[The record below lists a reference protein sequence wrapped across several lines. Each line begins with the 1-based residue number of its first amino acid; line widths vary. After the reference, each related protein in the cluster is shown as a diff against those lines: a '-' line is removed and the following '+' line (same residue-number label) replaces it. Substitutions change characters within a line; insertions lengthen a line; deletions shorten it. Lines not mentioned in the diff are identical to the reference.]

1 MSSCSLVNVIQT
13 FPWNISRHIYIAP
26 NLVQGVRVSGVS
38 FDWEFLLTSAF
49 VDAKI
54 IIKEW
59 LILRRI
65 YPHKDDM
72 DFSDLNLIP
81 STEFRRKVLARAC
94 LFEDYEFYELISKAY
109 LYMVALYE
117 EEQDYLAVFIE
128 LQYAVDMRDNNTST
142 HTTQY
147 NTKSP
152 SLLANPDWVCLA
164 RWLKRAVLVDLQSSP
179 ALLAATALSS
189 VGDGAD
195 AFSLDVA
202 RRLLHEHFIS
212 NDPSE
217 CELHHGGKSQLLGS
231 LDAGES
237 IPTGRLSLQPPSV
250 LALRHSETSSDRR
263 DLQTDS
269 GNVSGMKR
277 TRVQSE
283 GSVPLTAADS
293 SRQQLQV
300 HNATD
305 ATMQHYQQLQQQ
317 QQQLLYQNMYTSAAM
332 SSYRDNPNQQ
342 TTGLRSCMT
351 MPTPLPSSHSH
362 SVKEPTGASM
372 VQGLGTIHTLPQ
384 QHQQHR
390 DAASAHLP
398 AGALDGKT
406 DTRAAG
412 SQFTVPFP
420 PQAVLGSGG
429 LAGYYVGNNGAFPYY
444 STSPFLGAAAGTH
457 ALHLVGGGELPRS
470 SNNTTASYVQ
480 MGKAAAVPAE
490 AVGPSW
496 NWPTPQQSSPL
507 MQGRSEHTSMTTQA
521 PPPPMPLPLL
531 LQPGSSA
538 AELWSQAG
546 NSGLHSHSSGQS
558 SAGMGPP
565 SFPRSQSGAVLSH
578 SSSAASLRPILSTG
592 ILGMGMSR
600 PQTSSNSSGVGSI
613 SASPQPPLSMLI
625 SNPFAV
631 NRRQKKNRDKFRVTF
646 QVTTTTTI
654 PVCNLVFMSNIVL
667 MLCD

>member
-59 LILRRI
+59 LLLRRI

-81 STEFRRKVLARAC
+81 STTEFRRKVLARAC

-117 EEQDYLAVFIE
+117 EEQDYLAVFTE

-147 NTKSP
+147 NKKSP
-152 SLLANPDWVCLA
+152 SLLANPDWVILA

-189 VGDGAD
+189 VQNGAG
-195 AFSLDVA
+195 AFSLDDA
-202 RRLLHEHFIS
+202 RRLLHEHFLS

-217 CELHHGGKSQLLGS
+217 SELHHGGKSQLLGS
-231 LDAGES
+231 LDAVES
-237 IPTGRLSLQPPSV
+237 IHTGRLSLQPP
-250 LALRHSETSSDRR
+250 SETSSDRR

-269 GNVSGMKR
+269 GHVSNVKR
-277 TRVQSE
+277 ARVQSE

-293 SRQQLQV
+293 SRQHLQV

-317 QQQLLYQNMYTSAAM
+317 QLQHLLYQNMYTSAAM
-332 SSYRDNPNQQ
+332 TSYRDNLNQQ

-351 MPTPLPSSHSH
+351 MPSSHSH
-362 SVKEPTGASM
+362 SGKEPTGASM

-384 QHQQHR
+384 QQQQQHGHTT
-390 DAASAHLP
+390 STHLP
-398 AGALDGKT
+398 AGTLGSKT
-406 DTRAAG
+406 DTTAAG
-412 SQFTVPFP
+412 SQFTAPYP
-420 PQAVLGSGG
+420 AQAVLGSGG
-429 LAGYYVGNNGAFPYY
+429 LTGYYVGNNGAFPYY

-457 ALHLVGGGELPRS
+457 ALHLVGGGELPS
-470 SNNTTASYVQ
+470 NSNNNTTASYAQ
-480 MGKAAAVPAE
+480 MGKAATAPPE

-496 NWPTPQQSSPL
+496 KGSTPQHTSPL
-507 MQGRSEHTSMTTQA
+507 LPGRSEDTSMTTQA

-546 NSGLHSHSSGQS
+546 NSGLHSSSSQGS
-558 SAGMGPP
+558 AAGMGPP
-565 SFPRSQSGAVLSH
+565 SLPRSQSGAVLSH
-578 SSSAASLRPILSTG
+578 SSSAASLRPIHSTG

-600 PQTSSNSSGVGSI
+600 PQASNCSNNGNVGSV
-613 SASPQPPLSMLI
+613 SALPQPPLSMLS

-646 QVTTTTTI
+646 QVTTATI
-654 PVCNLVFMSNIVL
+654 PVCNITIYFIHNYV
-667 MLCD
+667 LCD